1 MTSLSRMVL
10 VPVVALV
17 IGSLLG
23 YALKG
28 SAQPNQVPMAVPAKT
43 VEAERFVLKD
53 GQGKM
58 MAILDLN
65 PDGLPLLA
73 LFDKDGK
80 SRAQISLSPGP
91 DDGQPFISLS
101 DKAGKAIFYAP
112 QK

>member
-1 MTSLSRMVL
+1 MTSLSRVVL
-10 VPVVALV
+10 VAVAALV
-17 IGSLLG
+17 VGGLLG
-23 YALKG
+23 YALK
-28 SAQPNQVPMAVPAKT
+28 SWAQPNQLPPAVPAKT
-43 VEAERFVLKD
+43 VEAERFVLKN

-91 DDGQPFISLS
+91 DGQPFISLS
-101 DKAGKAIFYAP
+101 DKDGKAIFYAP
-112 QK
+112 RK